1 MHPTQKKLL
10 SLIQEGDLSGMALL
24 KIGRLIDVNNA
35 SLVQHHLQE
44 LEKKELILY
53 DKENKVIKPLVNTNQ
68 VYIHTPK
75 NPYLERLLEVVI
87 EYSDDYQFEDMCRAI
102 EKDDKEMEYLLSCMQ
117 RHYGKSKIK

>member
-10 SLIQEGDLSGMALL
+10 SIIQEGDLSGMPLL
-24 KIGRLIDVNNA
+24 KIGKLIDVNNA

-53 DKENKVIKPLVNTNQ
+53 DKKNKFIKSLVNTSE
-68 VYIHTPK
+68 VYVHNPK

-87 EYSDDYQFEDMCRAI
+87 NCSDDYQFEDMCRAI
-102 EKDDKEMEYLLSCMQ
+102 EKDGKEMEYLLSCMQ